1 MDVWNTQG
9 SFLSATEL
17 WALFECSS
25 IKYDEW
31 ALKQGYFSGPTGYGD
46 ESARVKFEKEL
57 KDRKEA
63 IQRKIKEKK
72 LGHDF
77 DCS

>member
-46 ESARVKFEKEL
+46 ETARAKLEKEL

-63 IQRKIKEKK
+63 LQGKINEKK
-72 LGHDF
+72 LGRDF
-77 DCS
+77 DCI